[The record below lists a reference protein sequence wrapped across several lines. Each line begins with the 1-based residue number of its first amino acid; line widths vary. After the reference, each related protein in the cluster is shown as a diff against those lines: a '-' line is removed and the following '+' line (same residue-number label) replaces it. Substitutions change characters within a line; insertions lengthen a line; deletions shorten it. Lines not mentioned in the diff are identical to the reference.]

1 MRQVETGV
9 TASKSLHIR
18 NSNRIIFIFPYN
30 LIMLLVSVQIR
41 VLVSLKSKLNFWT
54 GMITQKLN

>member
-1 MRQVETGV
+1 MYIRMRQVETGV

-30 LIMLLVSVQIR
+30 LIMLLVSVQSTY
-41 VLVSLKSKLNFWT
+41 VLVPKVS
-54 GMITQKLN
+54 